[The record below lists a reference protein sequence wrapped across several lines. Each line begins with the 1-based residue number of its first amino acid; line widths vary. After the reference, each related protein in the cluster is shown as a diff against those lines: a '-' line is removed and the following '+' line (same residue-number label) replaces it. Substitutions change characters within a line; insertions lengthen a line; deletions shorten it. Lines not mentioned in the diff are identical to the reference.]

1 MTANNRMIS
10 RCEMQ
15 FKGISRAFKLQNEEQ
30 YETIGRFWDEMSLIY
45 GLENLR
51 GLGYK
56 WENDEISY
64 AIGLKN
70 GDVEGYNLV
79 IDLPD
84 DGWIT
89 AIGETDRLKELYDE
103 IYKNGRLTYEIEIF
117 FEDGSCEISYYRA
130 N

>member
-1 MTANNRMIS
+1 MI
-10 RCEMQ
+10 
-15 FKGISRAFKLQNEEQ
+15 FNGISRVFKLTNEEQ
-30 YETIGRFWDEMSLIY
+30 YETIGRFWDELALIY

-70 GDVEGYNLV
+70 GDIEGYNLS
-79 IDLPD
+79 ISLPD
-84 DGWIT
+84 EGWVNASGKT
-89 AIGETDRLKELYDE
+89 EHLKELYDE
-103 IYKNGRLTYEIEIF
+103 IYKNGRLTYEIETF
-117 FEDGSCEISYYRA
+117 CEDGGCEISYYRK

>member
-1 MTANNRMIS
+1 MI
-10 RCEMQ
+10 
-15 FKGISRAFKLQNEEQ
+15 FNGISRAFKLQNEEQ
-30 YETIGRFWDEMSLIY
+30 YEAIGRFWDEMSLIY

-56 WENDEISY
+56 WENDEIYY

-130 N
+130 YPAI